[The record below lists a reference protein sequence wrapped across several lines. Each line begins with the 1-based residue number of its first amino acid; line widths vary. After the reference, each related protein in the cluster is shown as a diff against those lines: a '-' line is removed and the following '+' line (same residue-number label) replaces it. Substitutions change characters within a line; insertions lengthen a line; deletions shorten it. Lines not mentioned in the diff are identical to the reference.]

1 VAALAADDDDEPGWA
16 AAPTAGDRE
25 RAGVPEPAE
34 ADSPEPAGIEAEAEP
49 AGAEAPMGGSIA
61 AALTG
66 PEPGRPEP
74 GRPESEDPGPA
85 GDEPAGRES
94 APAKPAAKEAPAA
107 GPAAE
112 GAVDQNGTG
121 GHWSPAPV
129 LADWAK
135 PAAGG
140 IAPEVDPAADWERLA
155 AGAQAAARARAAGAQ
170 AARWRAQTDTEVA
183 NEWPGPPLHTAVRSG
198 LLAGATAPGT
208 ASGPFEDDA
217 QTDPGLPRP
226 RPAAESGLAE
236 AGPAGEDLA
245 AADLPAAA
253 PPEGTGSGP
262 AGSGPAGPG
271 QPERAPSGRE
281 ARRARSRRAAADL
294 PAEPDAADEWI
305 SLLTADPA
313 EE

>member
-1 VAALAADDDDEPGWA
+1 
-16 AAPTAGDRE
+16 
-25 RAGVPEPAE
+25 
-34 ADSPEPAGIEAEAEP
+34 
-49 AGAEAPMGGSIA
+49 M
-61 AALTG
+61 
-66 PEPGRPEP
+66 
-74 GRPESEDPGPA
+74 
-85 GDEPAGRES
+85 
-94 APAKPAAKEAPAA
+94 
-107 GPAAE
+107 
-112 GAVDQNGTG
+112 DQNGTG

-129 LADWAK
+129 LGDWAK

-226 RPAAESGLAE
+226 RPAVESGLAE
-236 AGPAGEDLA
+236 KPAPAGEDLA

-253 PPEGTGSGP
+253 PTEGT
-262 AGSGPAGPG
+262 GSGPAGPG